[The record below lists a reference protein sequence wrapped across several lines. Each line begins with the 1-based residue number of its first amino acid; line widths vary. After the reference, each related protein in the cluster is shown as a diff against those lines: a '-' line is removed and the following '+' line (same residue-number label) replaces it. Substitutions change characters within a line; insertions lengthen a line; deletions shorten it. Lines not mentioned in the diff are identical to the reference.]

1 MFRRR
6 LLPPEPALLRIFC
19 TVLPR
24 QGEPC
29 PLAVYAGETC
39 LWRRKRP
46 VMAPGE
52 METVVLKADAL
63 AKIPADAANL
73 TVTLEE
79 V

>member
-1 MFRRR
+1 
-6 LLPPEPALLRIFC
+6 
-19 TVLPR
+19 
-24 QGEPC
+24 
-29 PLAVYAGETC
+29 
-39 LWRRKRP
+39 
-46 VMAPGE
+46 MAPGE